1 MSVTLTMVAVTRTV
15 IIQMGPTTVCVA
27 VDGGWILMD
36 MLAMV
41 IMQSIDI

>member
-15 IIQMGPTTVCVA
+15 IIQMALITVHVT
-27 VDGGWILMD
+27 VVGGWILMD

-41 IMQSIDI
+41 IL